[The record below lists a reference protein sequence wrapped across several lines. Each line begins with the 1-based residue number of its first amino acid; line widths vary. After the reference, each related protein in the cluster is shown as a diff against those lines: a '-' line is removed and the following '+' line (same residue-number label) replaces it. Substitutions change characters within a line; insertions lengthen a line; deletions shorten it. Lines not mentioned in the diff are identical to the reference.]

1 MKKTVLLLLLAG
13 TLSFNCQA
21 RTSESVHSG
30 EGIGPYNGW
39 IVADMSME
47 SGVVSS
53 IASYSMRTYKDY
65 GLIPVAYCS
74 SGGRHLGSYYT
85 YYVNPYNDCLIIGRS
100 GMTSHSTIYDDN
112 LKSYSETGKF
122 IRYTDIGEHQDLY
135 RRIIDIG
142 KAEFIKYQN
151 MLK

>member
-13 TLSFNCQA
+13 TLSFNGQA
-21 RTSESVHSG
+21 RTSEIVHSG
-30 EGIGPYNGW
+30 DGIGPYNGW

-74 SGGRHLGSYYT
+74 SGGSHLDSYYT

>member
-1 MKKTVLLLLLAG
+1 
-13 TLSFNCQA
+13 
-21 RTSESVHSG
+21 
-30 EGIGPYNGW
+30 
-39 IVADMSME
+39 
-47 SGVVSS
+47 
-53 IASYSMRTYKDY
+53 
-65 GLIPVAYCS
+65 
-74 SGGRHLGSYYT
+74 
-85 YYVNPYNDCLIIGRS
+85 
-100 GMTSHSTIYDDN
+100 MTSHSTIYDDN

>member
-30 EGIGPYNGW
+30 EGIGPYNGG

-74 SGGRHLGSYYT
+74 SGGSHLGSYYT

>member
-1 MKKTVLLLLLAG
+1 MKKTLLLLFLAG
-13 TLSFNCQA
+13 TLSFNCHA
-21 RTSESVHSG
+21 RTSEIVDSG
-30 EGIGPYNGW
+30 DGIGPYNGW

-74 SGGRHLGSYYT
+74 SGGSHLGSYYT

>member
-1 MKKTVLLLLLAG
+1 MKKTVLLLLLVG
-13 TLSFNCQA
+13 TLSFNGQA
-21 RTSESVHSG
+21 RTSEIVHSG
-30 EGIGPYNGW
+30 DGIGPYNGW

-74 SGGRHLGSYYT
+74 SGGSHLGSYYT

-151 MLK
+151 MIK